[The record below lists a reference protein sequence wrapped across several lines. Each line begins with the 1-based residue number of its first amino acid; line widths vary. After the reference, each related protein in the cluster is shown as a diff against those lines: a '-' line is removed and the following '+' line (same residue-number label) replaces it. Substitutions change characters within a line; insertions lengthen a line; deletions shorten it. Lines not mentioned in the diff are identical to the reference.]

1 MKIFKLITAFLFTV
15 SFIYSQSGGVLYL
28 SSEMLNESNN
38 KYVSGKDLDGY
49 WRFSSKPLDPANIDL
64 SFMRDSLFSSFDKDV
79 AKWKGYGWFVIQIK
93 AEDFLKGKVIGM
105 RIWHSGASRIYFDGK
120 KIAEFGNPS
129 KESSSETRF
138 NAQGVPF
145 GVFINNDSL
154 HTLAVEYSNF
164 ISSAE
169 LNNFAELATKPGF
182 RIIVSDLDNSL
193 HSINENE
200 LYKTIDIVYLGL
212 IFSLLM
218 FSFIFY
224 FSNRTPRA
232 LFLFFFLAFYLIISL
247 IPVLHWLLGIFGA
260 TRLVNIIYVYSI
272 SLSLVS
278 LFAFLFL
285 NHNQK
290 FTIFFYIVSIIG
302 FFSPLSVIF
311 FGHEEISKSIMLGS
325 ISLFSLLIIWEFLR
339 IYQKKESG
347 HVLMLTACCF
357 FFMYIIASILFYGLN
372 LETYGSPLELRALI
386 KILAIAFLSTLTFS
400 SVKNF
405 SKEVFSLRKQITE
418 DRENF
423 DKLLVK
429 ERELKKK
436 EIASRMLEAE
446 NFRKEKEFEDAQHL
460 QVSMLPDEFPTV
472 DGIHV
477 SAYMKVSKHVGGA
490 FYDFTLLPDKTLNL
504 VVADST
510 AQGLKSGT
518 MVATVKS
525 LFSAHSYRVNITDI
539 MKEISNTLSSMK
551 ELPFQLGITLLKING
566 QIVKISSAGMPAI
579 LVFKEK
585 LMEVDQVIFTNPM
598 LGNEN
603 QQPFKKQ
610 NVILENKD
618 SMLVMNPG
626 MLELVNSKNEKI
638 NYARI
643 LETFRSSAHLT
654 VKEIVADLAA
664 LVRIWSEGKDVEDD
678 VAFMVVKFYGDEITQ
693 EE

>member
-1 MKIFKLITAFLFTV
+1 
-15 SFIYSQSGGVLYL
+15 
-28 SSEMLNESNN
+28 
-38 KYVSGKDLDGY
+38 
-49 WRFSSKPLDPANIDL
+49 
-64 SFMRDSLFSSFDKDV
+64 
-79 AKWKGYGWFVIQIK
+79 
-93 AEDFLKGKVIGM
+93 
-105 RIWHSGASRIYFDGK
+105 
-120 KIAEFGNPS
+120 
-129 KESSSETRF
+129 
-138 NAQGVPF
+138 
-145 GVFINNDSL
+145 
-154 HTLAVEYSNF
+154 
-164 ISSAE
+164 
-169 LNNFAELATKPGF
+169 
-182 RIIVSDLDNSL
+182 
-193 HSINENE
+193 
-200 LYKTIDIVYLGL
+200 
-212 IFSLLM
+212 
-218 FSFIFY
+218 
-224 FSNRTPRA
+224 
-232 LFLFFFLAFYLIISL
+232 
-247 IPVLHWLLGIFGA
+247 
-260 TRLVNIIYVYSI
+260 
-272 SLSLVS
+272 
-278 LFAFLFL
+278 
-285 NHNQK
+285 
-290 FTIFFYIVSIIG
+290 
-302 FFSPLSVIF
+302 
-311 FGHEEISKSIMLGS
+311 
-325 ISLFSLLIIWEFLR
+325 
-339 IYQKKESG
+339 
-347 HVLMLTACCF
+347 
-357 FFMYIIASILFYGLN
+357 MYIIASILFYGLN

-566 QIVKISSAGMPAI
+566 QIVKISSAGMPAV